1 MWHGYAVIEA
11 TVALTTK
18 QKQDILAA
26 LKALGV
32 QQDSKPNRI
41 TQIRPSLSGQAV
53 LVEVYLSK
61 AITKADAVAALSAKL
76 GISEAMLTN
85 NINFWVFAG
94 GGSWEESRV
103 ACLEWLDANRDDWEV
118 SAIA

>member
-41 TQIRPSLSGQAV
+41 TQIRPRLDGQAV
-53 LVEVYLSK
+53 LVEVVLGK
-61 AITKADAVAALSAKL
+61 AITKADCVAALSAKL

-85 NINFWVFAG
+85 NTNFYIFAAAG
-94 GGSWEESRV
+94 TWDESRE
-103 ACLEWLDANRDDWEV
+103 ACIQWLQASEGWE
-118 SAIA
+118 